1 MRVLIRG
8 AGDIATGIALRLYR
22 SHMQVV
28 MTDLPAPTAI
38 RRTVCFSQAI
48 VLGRT
53 EVEGVAAVLAADAAE
68 AESLLAQEVI
78 PVLAD
83 PECRRRQTLR
93 PDAEVDAIL
102 AKRNL
107 GTALTD
113 APIVLALGPGFTA
126 GVDCHGVVETKRGHY
141 LGRLILAGS
150 AIPNTGVPGDIG
162 GYSAQRII
170 RATADGIFE
179 PEVEIGQ
186 RVETGALVARVD
198 GTPVYDIKP
207 YLPFTDS
214 HPDAASGFAGKTGG
228 DRLDAVIPE
237 RLAALIPEDKR
248 EPLLGI
254 LRSDP
259 RPSYQNEPDRV
270 YGFVFAGA
278 EIRFRVTD
286 GIAEVVDVK

>member
-1 MRVLIRG
+1 MEIRP
-8 AGDIATGIALRLYR
+8 IAHIHTDFPEKFGIPRQSNLVKEARG
-22 SHMQVV
+22 
-28 MTDLPAPTAI
+28 T
-38 RRTVCFSQAI
+38 I
-48 VLGRT
+48 V
-53 EVEGVAAVLAADAAE
+53 
-68 AESLLAQEVI
+68 
-78 PVLAD
+78 
-83 PECRRRQTLR
+83 
-93 PDAEVDAIL
+93 
-102 AKRNL
+102 
-107 GTALTD
+107 
-113 APIVLALGPGFTA
+113 
-126 GVDCHGVVETKRGHY
+126 
-141 LGRLILAGS
+141 
-150 AIPNTGVPGDIG
+150 
-162 GYSAQRII
+162 
-170 RATADGIFE
+170 FE
-179 PEVEIGQ
+179 PEFSQPECVRGIESYDYLWLVWGFDHGDKNTWSPTVRPPILGGNKRMGVFATRSPFRPNPVGLSCVKLSGISRKDGRVILEIG
-186 RVETGALVARVD
+186 GADMMD

>member
-1 MRVLIRG
+1 M
-8 AGDIATGIALRLYR
+8 
-22 SHMQVV
+22 M
-28 MTDLPAPTAI
+28 
-38 RRTVCFSQAI
+38 
-48 VLGRT
+48 
-53 EVEGVAAVLAADAAE
+53 
-68 AESLLAQEVI
+68 
-78 PVLAD
+78 
-83 PECRRRQTLR
+83 
-93 PDAEVDAIL
+93 
-102 AKRNL
+102 
-107 GTALTD
+107 
-113 APIVLALGPGFTA
+113 
-126 GVDCHGVVETKRGHY
+126 
-141 LGRLILAGS
+141 
-150 AIPNTGVPGDIG
+150 
-162 GYSAQRII
+162 
-170 RATADGIFE
+170 
-179 PEVEIGQ
+179 
-186 RVETGALVARVD
+186 D

>member
-1 MRVLIRG
+1 MELKV
-8 AGDIATGIALRLYR
+8 IATVKSDFPTKFGLPRQSGIIPGLK
-22 SHMQVV
+22 S
-28 MTDLPAPTAI
+28 
-38 RRTVCFSQAI
+38 SI
-48 VLGRT
+48 VF
-53 EVEGVAAVLAADAAE
+53 EKEYSVAE
-68 AESLLAQEVI
+68 AFRGLEDYTHIWVVWGFSSAVRESWSPTV
-78 PVLAD
+78 
-83 PECRRRQTLR
+83 R
-93 PDAEVDAIL
+93 PP
-102 AKRNL
+102 RL
-107 GTALTD
+107 GGNT
-113 APIVLALGPGFTA
+113 
-126 GVDCHGVVETKRGHY
+126 R
-141 LGRLILAGS
+141 
-150 AIPNTGVPGDIG
+150 TGVF
-162 GYSAQRII
+162 
-170 RATADGIFE
+170 ATRSPFRPNPVGLSCVRLSGIS
-179 PEVEIGQ
+179 
-186 RVETGALVARVD
+186 RK
-198 GTPVYDIKP
+198 DIKP